1 MVQERRPLPSPT
13 DPRPRWR
20 IVTLTLPSRER
31 VTLKDDSYSDRIR
44 CDHPQ
49 TTDGERLGT
58 ALLAAAAERGRGR
71 VVVLAPESLGA
82 GLASAGFYREAIM
95 PGFYEG
101 RLDCHV
107 MGAAP
112 DARRRRPSNTIETR
126 RVDDLLR
133 RPRPAGR
140 VHEQVPTHRATG
152 EDAPAIARLIADCFE
167 YYPTPSGVP
176 DFIATEI
183 GDGTVFRI
191 VRDGDRVVACASA
204 DLVESARTAELT
216 DCATHPD
223 HRGRGLMQFI
233 LADLAADLRAMR
245 YPTAFTLSRA
255 SVPGINLAFQRLG
268 FAWRGRMIR
277 SCRIGEGLED
287 MNVWSRKLGRCD
299 DDVFAVPFG
308 RALIP

>member
-1 MVQERRPLPSPT
+1 VVQARRPLPSPT
-13 DPRPRWR
+13 DPRSRWR
-20 IVTLTLPSRER
+20 TVTLTLDSRER
-31 VTLKDDSYSDRIR
+31 VTVRDDFYSDRIR
-44 CDHPQ
+44 CDHPP
-49 TTDGERLGT
+49 TTDGECLGA
-58 ALLAAAAERGRGR
+58 ALRAAAAERGRGR

-82 GLASAGFYREAIM
+82 GLAAAGFFREATM

-101 RLDCHV
+101 KLDCHV
-107 MGAAP
+107 MGSAP
-112 DARRRRPSNTIETR
+112 DARRRCPSNAVETR
-126 RVDDLLR
+126 RVDALLHHR
-133 RPRPAGR
+133 REAKH
-140 VHEQVPTHRATG
+140 VHEHVPTRRATA

-183 GDGTVFRI
+183 EAGTIFRI

-216 DCATHPD
+216 DCATHPE

-233 LADLAADLRAMR
+233 LADLAADLRAMG
-245 YPTAFTLSRA
+245 YPTAFTLTRA

-287 MNVWSRKLGRCD
+287 MNVWSRRLGRCD

>member
-1 MVQERRPLPSPT
+1 M
-13 DPRPRWR
+13 
-20 IVTLTLPSRER
+20 TLSSREQ
-31 VTLKDDSYSDRIR
+31 VTVKDDFYSDRIR

-49 TTDGERLGT
+49 TTDGERLGA
-58 ALLAAAAERGRGR
+58 ALRVAAAERGRGR

-82 GLASAGFYREAIM
+82 GLAAAGFFREAIM

-112 DARRRRPSNTIETR
+112 DARRRCPSNVIETR
-126 RVDDLLR
+126 RVDALLR
-133 RPRPAGR
+133 RRTPAKQ
-140 VHEQVPTHRATG
+140 VHEHVPTHRATA
-152 EDAPAIARLIADCFE
+152 EDAPAVARLIADCFD

-183 GDGTVFRI
+183 GGGTIFRI
-191 VRDGDRVVACASA
+191 VRDGARVVACASA
-204 DLVESARTAELT
+204 NLVGSARTAELT

-223 HRGRGLMQFI
+223 QRGRGLMQSI
-233 LADLAADLRAMR
+233 LADLQGDLRAMG

-255 SVPGINLAFQRLG
+255 SVAGINLAFQRLG
-268 FAWRGRMIR
+268 FAWHGRMIR
-277 SCRIGEGLED
+277 SCRIGDGLED
-287 MNVWSRKLGRCD
+287 MNVWSRRLGRCD

>member
-1 MVQERRPLPSPT
+1 VVHARRPLPAPT

-20 IVTLTLPSRER
+20 TVMLTLPSREQ
-31 VTLKDDSYSDRIR
+31 VTVRDDFYSDRIR

-49 TTDGERLGT
+49 TTDGERLGA
-58 ALLAAAAERGRGR
+58 ALRAAATERGRGR

-107 MGAAP
+107 MGAAS
-112 DARRRRPSNTIETR
+112 DARRRCPSNVIETR
-126 RVDDLLR
+126 RVDALLR
-133 RPRPAGR
+133 RRTPAGQ
-140 VHEQVPTHRATG
+140 VHRHVPTRRATAD
-152 EDAPAIARLIADCFE
+152 DATAIARLIADCFE

-183 GDGTVFRI
+183 GGGTIFRI
-191 VRDGDRVVACASA
+191 VRDADRVVACASA
-204 DLVESARTAELT
+204 DLVEPARTADLT

-223 HRGRGLMQFI
+223 HRSHGLMQFI
-233 LADLAADLRAMR
+233 LADLAADLRAMG

-255 SVPGINLAFQRLG
+255 CVPGINLAFQRLG

-277 SCRIGEGLED
+277 SCRIGDGLED
-287 MNVWSRKLGRCD
+287 MNVWSLAGPR
-299 DDVFAVPFG
+299 
-308 RALIP
+308 RATAREEKPPCI